1 MKPKTSNYLLRNWL
15 HPQEVGRWVP
25 GGQPSI
31 QLSPGGGKGDRIF
44 SLRGKIEVGVLAAT
58 HPLAALRG
66 TRSLV
71 YPQGMSWSLRSG
83 RLALQLLATV
93 FRGFNLK
100 TLPFLLPLLALCFVH
115 KVGAAELPYPEVV
128 INDVKHV
135 VTAPAR
141 WEVADWHKA
150 GWASLA
156 VLGTAIVIDRPWRD
170 EMRRHSGNDPFIKQ
184 VERFGAEYAPL
195 VLGGFYL
202 AGIATDD
209 ETAVHVAQDGLAAS
223 IIASGLISPAIK
235 LAVGRSRPRNNVG
248 IAYLKPFSEPNAS
261 FPSGHTTEAFAL
273 AAVIADH
280 YQEDWVDYTVYSIAG
295 MVGLA
300 RTYHDAHFASDV
312 LLGAMIGTLVGKSV
326 VAHNT
331 SLRSDKLV
339 LLPDVSQ
346 GLIGIRMTGSF

>member
-1 MKPKTSNYLLRNWL
+1 LKQAPRL
-15 HPQEVGRWVP
+15 
-25 GGQPSI
+25 
-31 QLSPGGGKGDRIF
+31 F
-44 SLRGKIEVGVLAAT
+44 LAA
-58 HPLAALRG
+58 
-66 TRSLV
+66 
-71 YPQGMSWSLRSG
+71 
-83 RLALQLLATV
+83 
-93 FRGFNLK
+93 
-100 TLPFLLPLLALCFVH
+100 LLALCSTH
-115 KVGAAELPYPEVV
+115 KASATELSYPATV
-128 INDVKHV
+128 IDDVTHV

-141 WEVADWHKA
+141 WEEADWHKA

-156 VLGTAIVIDRPWRD
+156 VLGTAVVIDRPWRD

-209 ETAVHVAQDGLAAS
+209 ETAVNVAQDGLAAS

-235 LAVGRSRPRNNVG
+235 LIVGRSRPRNNAG
-248 IAYLKPFSEPNAS
+248 IGHFKPFSEPNAS

-280 YQEDWVDYTVYSIAG
+280 YQEVWAGYTAYSVAG

-339 LLPDVSQ
+339 LLPDVSR
-346 GLIGIRMTGSF
+346 GLIGIRITGSF